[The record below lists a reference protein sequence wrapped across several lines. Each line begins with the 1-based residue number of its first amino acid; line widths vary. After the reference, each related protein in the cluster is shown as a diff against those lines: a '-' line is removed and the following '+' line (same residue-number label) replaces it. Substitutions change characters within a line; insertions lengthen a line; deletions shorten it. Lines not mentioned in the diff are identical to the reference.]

1 MSVENELPAF
11 SSDSTMSPDEI
22 AFLESKISE
31 AKYFLEFGAGFSTKL
46 ALKNSNTQIVSIE
59 TSAEYIEAFKQELAV
74 GQKSVP
80 NVELVHIDI
89 GKTRDW
95 GRPVD
100 ESEIEKWPAYSE
112 KPWNYIKE
120 KNFKPDL
127 ILIDGRFRVA
137 TLIQAWRF
145 APGCTVLFDDYKK
158 RTHYHKVEELI
169 KPTKIVGRIG
179 VFKIPK
185 FLRRKGGRTALRLL
199 PIYRYE
205 FE

>member
-1 MSVENELPAF
+1 
-11 SSDSTMSPDEI
+11 MSPDEVTFLKNEI
-22 AFLESKISE
+22 AE

-46 ALKNSNTQIVSIE
+46 ALQNNNTQIISVE
-59 TSAEYIEAFKQELAV
+59 TSAQYIEALKEEIATAP
-74 GQKSVP
+74 KSTSKVDFI
-80 NVELVHIDI
+80 HIDI
-89 GKTRDW
+89 GPTRDW

-100 ESEIEKWPAYSE
+100 ESKIESWPAYSE
-112 KPWNYIKE
+112 IPWKYIKE

-137 TLIQAWRF
+137 TLIQAWNF

-169 KPTKIVGRIG
+169 EPTKLIGRIA
-179 VFKIPK
+179 VFKIPR
-185 FLRRKGGRTALRLL
+185 FFRRKGIKTTLRLL

>member
-1 MSVENELPAF
+1 
-11 SSDSTMSPDEI
+11 MSPDEI

-31 AKYFLEFGAGFSTKL
+31 SRHFLEFGAGFSTKL
-46 ALKNSNTQIVSIE
+46 ALKNLNTKVISIE
-59 TSAEYIEAFKQELAV
+59 TSAEYIASLQQEIAV
-74 GQKSVP
+74 GHISGSR
-80 NVELVHIDI
+80 VEFVHIDI

-169 KPTKIVGRIG
+169 QPTKLVGRIA